1 MIAAFSSYA
10 LLLFA
15 AWHLRQRKMWLEF
28 VIILVPILF
37 CGYFILSI
45 FVFSFGEFMPFN
57 YYKSALN
64 PVYGQVSAM
73 ISLHFLVVV
82 LALLS
87 VRTFDKKPYKRMQ
100 SISIHAFSVG
110 PFGALFC
117 MLPILFILLATPV
130 SELWDRPSF
139 IVETDRGHWM
149 RFADL
154 LLFISAIMTPF
165 IKSVPLKLFT
175 LFSVSLAFLL
185 IGSRSGVLM
194 LLIFATVELFIV
206 RRHRKWFPILI
217 SILGIWML
225 AIILYLRWDSGGGL
239 LAILR
244 TMFGG
249 DPELLISAVGY
260 GANYIFNLSFVLIG
274 EMLVSV
280 EAESR
285 WFTYS
290 ILPLPSAF
298 FDMTEAYD
306 AHSRFRTNIPYSGFG
321 YAIIFLGPTVYL
333 LVVYLSAL
341 SFLSARW
348 ALSTR
353 RDLLEGI
360 LCVAFFVFPFLIL
373 MQYNLR
379 TGSRLIYVFAF
390 LYFAVAIG
398 RRLTFRQRA

>member
-1 MIAAFSSYA
+1 MIAASSSYA

-28 VIILVPILF
+28 AIVLVPILY
-37 CGYFILSI
+37 CGYFGLSI
-45 FVFSFGEFMPFN
+45 FVFSFGEFMPFT
-57 YYKSALN
+57 YYRAALK

-87 VRTFDKKPYKRMQ
+87 VRAFDHRPYKRMQ
-100 SISIHAFSVG
+100 SISLRAFSVG

-117 MLPILFILLATPV
+117 MLPVLFVLLATPL

-139 IVETDRGHWM
+139 IVETDNGHWM

-165 IKSVPLKLFT
+165 IKSVPLKLFV

-185 IGSRSGVLM
+185 IGSRSGVVM
-194 LLIFATVELFIV
+194 LLIFATIEFFIV
-206 RRHRKWFPILI
+206 RRHRKWFPIMI

-225 AIILYLRWDSGGGL
+225 AIILYLRWDGGGGL

-244 TMFGG
+244 TLFGG
-249 DPELLISAVGY
+249 DPELLTSAVGY
-260 GANYIFNLSFVLIG
+260 GVNYLFNLSFVLIG
-274 EMLVSV
+274 EMFVSV
-280 EAESR
+280 EAEAR

-298 FDMTEAYD
+298 LDQTAAYD
-306 AHSRFRTNIPYSGFG
+306 AHSRFRNNIPYSGFG
-321 YAIIFLGPTVYL
+321 YAIIFLGPTIYL

-348 ALSTR
+348 VLSTR

-360 LCVAFFVFPFLIL
+360 LCVAFFVIPFLVL

-379 TGSRLIYVFAF
+379 TGSRLIYVFAV
-390 LYFAVAIG
+390 LYFAVALG
-398 RRLTFRQRA
+398 RRMRFKPRQ